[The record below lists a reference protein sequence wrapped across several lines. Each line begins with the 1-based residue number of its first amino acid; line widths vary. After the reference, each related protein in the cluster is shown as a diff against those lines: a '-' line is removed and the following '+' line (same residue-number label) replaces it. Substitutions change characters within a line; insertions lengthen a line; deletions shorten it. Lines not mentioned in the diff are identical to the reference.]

1 MAVFTAGLRGE
12 SLLEL
17 GWSYRRGC
25 ESNWILSFSF
35 LSFSLLTLYLS
46 LNSTLS
52 LDHIIIFLMWI
63 E

>member
-1 MAVFTAGLRGE
+1 MAAFTAGLRGE
-12 SLLEL
+12 SLPEL

-25 ESNWILSFSF
+25 ESNWILSFS
-35 LSFSLLTLYLS
+35 LLNLYLS